1 MITQV
6 RRQGVLALVLAVL
19 LMLST
24 GLTAQ
29 AAESD
34 KTYTVTANL
43 YCPGELN
50 TQLPG
55 VTAYLT
61 NGNNPLG
68 IDGYEAVAPTTPVSD
83 NATLTVGADGTL
95 TLSLKVPNPVFT
107 LQKIGGCSNATIVS
121 APRDDREYA
130 TTDGSVSRSGR
141 ITGLTLTLSDTTG
154 KYIFTDC
161 TEFPTLLGVDWTV
174 PLTLEVDLSGV
185 DLTPSQSEQ
194 EETAAPTSPPSTE
207 PSVPPTQPPTTA
219 VNLDALNSIIATA
232 ERSANTAIV
241 SVDGNDV
248 EPGKVWVTQA
258 DLDTLKT
265 ELAKAKAALAAA
277 DQSTVDAAVQALT
290 DAHRTFTAS
299 QQSGKKVTE
308 ASETDTTLAEG
319 TYTVSCN
326 IWFNKADTGL
336 PLNPHITNPTFPP
349 YNPVLDNA
357 ALTVDAEGNGK
368 VTIPVTIS
376 DKVMTVRSLTGLS
389 FTDVE
394 TTEEGAITS
403 VSVELGRISTE
414 STVITQLCTAEIQ
427 MGDLA
432 MSISGLEKDHTWPA
446 VFELNLSDI
455 PTSDGGKMPVVEVEM
470 MNAADASQAMASAG
484 VSGETDPASEETPVP
499 PEMPLPEESSPE
511 QSAPVF
517 PIGAIAAAV
526 AVVALVA
533 VIVVGKKK
541 LRK

>member
-68 IDGYEAVAPTTPVSD
+68 IDGYEAVAPTTPVSN

-121 APRDDREYA
+121 APRDSREYA

-185 DLTPSQSEQ
+185 DLTPSQSKQ
-194 EETAAPTSPPSTE
+194 EE

-248 EPGKVWVTQA
+248 EPGKVWVSQA

-357 ALTVDAEGNGK
+357 TLTVDAEGNGK

-394 TTEEGAITS
+394 TTEDGAITS

-414 STVITQLCTAEIQ
+414 NTVITQLCTAEIQ

-432 MSISGLEKDHTWPA
+432 MAISGLEKDHTWPA

-484 VSGETDPASEETPVP
+484 VSGETDPASEKTPVP
-499 PEMPLPEESSPE
+499 PEESSPE

-533 VIVVGKKK
+533 AIVVGKKK

>member
-1 MITQV
+1 M
-6 RRQGVLALVLAVL
+6 
-19 LMLST
+19 
-24 GLTAQ
+24 
-29 AAESD
+29 
-34 KTYTVTANL
+34 
-43 YCPGELN
+43 
-50 TQLPG
+50 
-55 VTAYLT
+55 
-61 NGNNPLG
+61 
-68 IDGYEAVAPTTPVSD
+68 
-83 NATLTVGADGTL
+83 
-95 TLSLKVPNPVFT
+95 
-107 LQKIGGCSNATIVS
+107 
-121 APRDDREYA
+121 
-130 TTDGSVSRSGR
+130 
-141 ITGLTLTLSDTTG
+141 
-154 KYIFTDC
+154 
-161 TEFPTLLGVDWTV
+161 

-219 VNLDALNSIIATA
+219 VNLDALKSIIATA

-248 EPGKVWVTQA
+248 EPGEVWVTQA

-265 ELAKAKAALAAA
+265 ELAKAKAAQAAA
-277 DQSTVDAAVQALT
+277 DQSTVDAAEQALT
-290 DAHRTFTAS
+290 DAHRTFTDS

-357 ALTVDAEGNGK
+357 TLTEDAEGNGK

-376 DKVMTVRSLTGLS
+376 HKVMTVRSLTGLS

-394 TTEEGAITS
+394 TTEDGAITS

-414 STVITQLCTAEIQ
+414 NTVITQLCTAEIQ

-432 MSISGLEKDHTWPA
+432 MAISGLEKDHTWPA

-499 PEMPLPEESSPE
+499 PEESSPE

-526 AVVALVA
+526 AVVALA
-533 VIVVGKKK
+533 AAIVVGKKK